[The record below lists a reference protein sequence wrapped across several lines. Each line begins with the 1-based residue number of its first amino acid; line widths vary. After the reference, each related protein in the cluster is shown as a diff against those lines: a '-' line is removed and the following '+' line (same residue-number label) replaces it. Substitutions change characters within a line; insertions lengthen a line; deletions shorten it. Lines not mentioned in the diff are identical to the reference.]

1 MKEKL
6 TKHEMIYSKDMWYAM
21 KCKIC
26 GKKASW
32 ANDGTG
38 KHYCTQCM
46 EDVAFK

>member
-6 TKHEMIYSKDMWYAM
+6 TEHEMIYSKDMWYAV

>member
-1 MKEKL
+1 MNKNGF
-6 TKHEMIYSKDMWYAM
+6 SKDTWVAL

-32 ANDGTG
+32 ANESTG
-38 KHYCTQCM
+38 AHYCTQCM

>member
-6 TKHEMIYSKDMWYAM
+6 TEHEMIYSKDMWFAV

>member
-6 TKHEMIYSKDMWYAM
+6 TEHEMIYSKDMWYAM